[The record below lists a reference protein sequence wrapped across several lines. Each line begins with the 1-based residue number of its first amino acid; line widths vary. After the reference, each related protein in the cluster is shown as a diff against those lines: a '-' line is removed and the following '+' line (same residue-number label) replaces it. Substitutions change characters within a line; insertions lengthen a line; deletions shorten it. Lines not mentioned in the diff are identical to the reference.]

1 MAMTLRLNDDDDR
14 ALTEQAQRE
23 GRSKQEIAQ
32 EAIHLHLTRRAE
44 AFDRLL
50 AETMTEHAELLER
63 LA

>member
-14 ALTEQAQRE
+14 MLTERAKLE

-32 EAIHLHLTRRAE
+32 EAIHLHLTRHQEVFTALVQE
-44 AFDRLL
+44 S
-50 AETMTEHAELLER
+50 MNKHAELMKR